1 MKKLFFLLMLIIYA
15 CISNIYAQQS
25 NLIGVQN
32 EKGIIDTILYC
43 FETNY
48 VYPDVASKMKSAI
61 LKKYNNGDYKELKKL
76 PDLLNVVASDLIEI
90 SGDKHI
96 GINYVEKSDHRT
108 AKNENS
114 VLSESIE
121 IKRERNFS
129 FKTVKWLAGN
139 IGYLR
144 FDMFEN
150 AVDAGEKVSA
160 AMNFLSDCN
169 SLIIDLR
176 YNVGGEENLV
186 GFLASYFFSK
196 QTLFNTLFFTKQDS
210 LIQTWTNAYIP
221 GKRFTDKDLFILT
234 SRNTASGAEAFTYG
248 LKTLAN
254 AIVVGENTSG
264 AAHWV
269 EYFYF
274 PSLHLE
280 IKLPVARPINPVT
293 KTDWEGTGVTPD
305 IIVPEYKAFETAYLK
320 ALERLLQKSDN
331 EENKVELEWYM
342 KIAGAK
348 LENEIASLTD
358 MINYIGEYGKVSIL
372 FKNNNLIWHQGENEE
387 FALTLLTK
395 DLFTF
400 NSSDDY
406 LIQFVRDVNE
416 KVVGY
421 KLLIKGQQNSQV
433 REKTKSF

>member
-1 MKKLFFLLMLIIYA
+1 MLEPIHKQILNYYLKDSTMKKLFFLLMLIIYA

-61 LKKYNNGDYKELKKL
+61 LKKYNNGDYKELKEL
-76 PDLLNVVASDLIEI
+76 SDLLNVVASDLIEI

-96 GINYVEKSDHRT
+96 GINYVEKSDYAS

-221 GKRFTDKDLFILT
+221 GKRFTNKDLFILT

-254 AIVVGENTSG
+254 AIIVGENTK
-264 AAHWV
+264 
-269 EYFYF
+269 E
-274 PSLHLE
+274 PL
-280 IKLPVARPINPVT
+280 
-293 KTDWEGTGVTPD
+293 TG
-305 IIVPEYKAFETAYLK
+305 
-320 ALERLLQKSDN
+320 S
-331 EENKVELEWYM
+331 
-342 KIAGAK
+342 
-348 LENEIASLTD
+348 
-358 MINYIGEYGKVSIL
+358 SI
-372 FKNNNLIWHQGENEE
+372 FIFHH
-387 FALTLLTK
+387 F
-395 DLFTF
+395 
-400 NSSDDY
+400 
-406 LIQFVRDVNE
+406 I
-416 KVVGY
+416 
-421 KLLIKGQQNSQV
+421 
-433 REKTKSF
+433 